1 MIDTGA
7 VENPQPAIRGPQ
19 PSGQPPRRPPTPP
32 GATRPPGAGPA
43 PQPTAGAVPGQRSL
57 GTDWA
62 GFLENCRQLADR
74 IASIRQVRW
83 IRKSSASVRWALL
96 VVAVG
101 LGSAL
106 IVALTVDL
114 LVSLIP
120 RSG

>member
-1 MIDTGA
+1 MTDTGA

-19 PSGQPPRRPPTPP
+19 AGGQPPRRPPAAP
-32 GATRPPGAGPA
+32 GATRPPGSGPR
-43 PQPTAGAVPGQRSL
+43 PPAGAVPGQQSQ

-62 GFLENCRQLADR
+62 AFVESCRQLADR

-106 IVALTVDL
+106 LVALTIDL

>member
-1 MIDTGA
+1 MPG
-7 VENPQPAIRGPQ
+7 
-19 PSGQPPRRPPTPP
+19 
-32 GATRPPGAGPA
+32 GATRPPGPGLGP
-43 PQPTAGAVPGQRSL
+43 PLAGAPGQAAQ

-62 GFLENCRQLADR
+62 AFVESLRQLADR

-106 IVALTVDL
+106 LVALTVDL
-114 LVSLIP
+114 LVTLIP

>member
-1 MIDTGA
+1 
-7 VENPQPAIRGPQ
+7 
-19 PSGQPPRRPPTPP
+19 
-32 GATRPPGAGPA
+32 
-43 PQPTAGAVPGQRSL
+43 
-57 GTDWA
+57 
-62 GFLENCRQLADR
+62 
-74 IASIRQVRW
+74 
-83 IRKSSASVRWALL
+83 VRWALL